1 MIKATL
7 LLIVLALVARASGT
21 QVSSPPDTP
30 REVSSFAS
38 LFKTTGGASAKSI
51 WPYTYFSPRVFATQV
66 GDNKFNAS
74 PCRKNV
80 EWFQREA
87 LNNPCERMAIYA
99 AQMYGDCMVETGDTN
114 SGRPVDQKHAQE
126 ACLKHTIAY
135 RDFCRKFMP
144 DSVAAK
150 YNITSDKVPHRYPA
164 PPGLK
169 TYPPKGCDNFTLAKL
184 SSIVLNHCEEGPIH
198 DTSWDSLCFN
208 KKCISAMRDLYVCG
222 RNRFAFMPDICLT
235 LDDIP
240 SFEHICPKDSY
251 GYKIFS
257 KLDCSDFTH
266 FLKYPEDYS
275 YPSE

>member
-87 LNNPCERMAIYA
+87 LNNP
-99 AQMYGDCMVETGDTN
+99 
-114 SGRPVDQKHAQE
+114 
-126 ACLKHTIAY
+126 
-135 RDFCRKFMP
+135 DFCRKFMP

-184 SSIVLNHCEEGPIH
+184 SPIVLNHCEEGPIH